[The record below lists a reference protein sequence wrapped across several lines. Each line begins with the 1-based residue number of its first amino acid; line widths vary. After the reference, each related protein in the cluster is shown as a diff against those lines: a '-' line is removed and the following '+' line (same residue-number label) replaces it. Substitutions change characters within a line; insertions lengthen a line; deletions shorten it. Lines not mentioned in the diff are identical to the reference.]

1 MHISLKWL
9 GRFARNQRQM
19 KEKKKCLCDFDVRL
33 LMRCLVFKIYAI
45 KVGQFCQNMVKKWT
59 FSENMRTPVLLTPG
73 GDTTST
79 LHYFCLKLH
88 HFTSQMTPIDTHF
101 FIPIPS
107 KTRFCKTLS
116 DFCAKLATFQNHSA
130 AKGLNDENR
139 NFQMRFFSFVASHKS
154 FEAIWGTFENSTFH
168 H

>member
-19 KEKKKCLCDFDVRL
+19 KEKKKCLCDFDVRF

-59 FSENMRTPVLLTPG
+59 FSENMRTRVLLTPDG
-73 GDTTST
+73 ETTST

-88 HFTSQMTPIDTHF
+88 HFTSQMTPIGTHF

-130 AKGLNDENR
+130 AKGLIITKSAKTTGNLPAGPN
-139 NFQMRFFSFVASHKS
+139 NYPAPSFGPIGEKKWR
-154 FEAIWGTFENSTFH
+154 I
-168 H
+168 